1 MKKELSVYVIAYFVL
16 LLFVLG
22 LQCVYPKLELHLML
36 NSCHTEAQDFF
47 FKYYSTF
54 AEWLLY
60 ILALLPLFWKRAEMT
75 ILFAASEIMGGC
87 IVQILKHSFR
97 YDRPVTVFENFP
109 DMVLPLV
116 QGVEMRHSNSFPS
129 GHTSTFFIFFTC
141 CAIILAYEII
151 QRNKELNR
159 KTLCLI
165 QLSTLG
171 MLFLAAL
178 GAYSRVYLSQHFMW
192 DITIG
197 SIIGFVTPFL
207 VFHFGKDKILKL
219 KNKLYNIRNEEFS
232 K

>member
-1 MKKELSVYVIAYFVL
+1 MKKALSVYVIGYIVL

-22 LQCVYPKLELHLML
+22 LQCAYPKLELHLMM
-36 NSCHTEAQDFF
+36 NSCHTSTQDFF
-47 FKYYSTF
+47 FKYYSML
-54 AEWLLY
+54 AELPLY
-60 ILALLPLFWKRAEMT
+60 LFALLPLFWKRAEMT
-75 ILFAASEIMGGC
+75 FLFAASEIMGGC
-87 IVQILKHSFR
+87 IVQILKHLFR

-141 CAIILAYEII
+141 CAIILAYEVI
-151 QRNKELNR
+151 QRNKELSR
-159 KTLCLI
+159 KTLCLV

-197 SIIGFVTPFL
+197 SLIGIATPFL

-219 KNKLYNIRNEEFS
+219 KNKLY
-232 K
+232 KTK